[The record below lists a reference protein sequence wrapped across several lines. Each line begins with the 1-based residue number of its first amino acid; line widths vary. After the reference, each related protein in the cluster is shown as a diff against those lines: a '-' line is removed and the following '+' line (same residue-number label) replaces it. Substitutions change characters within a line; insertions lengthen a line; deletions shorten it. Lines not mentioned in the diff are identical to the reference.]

1 MEIVNYAIAALI
13 AVFVIGFLRRLMT
26 AKPAPRAP
34 RARPHVEERAGQ
46 RRAAE
51 QAWRDA
57 L

>member
-1 MEIVNYAIAALI
+1 MEIINYAIAALI

-26 AKPAPRAP
+26 TKPTPRIPKAS
-34 RARPHVEERAGQ
+34 PHVEERAGQ

>member
-26 AKPAPRAP
+26 TKPTPRVP
-34 RARPHVEERAGQ
+34 RARPVVEERAGQ

>member
-1 MEIVNYAIAALI
+1 MEIINYAIAALI

-26 AKPAPRAP
+26 AKPTPRTP
-34 RARPHVEERAGQ
+34 KARPHVEDRAGQ

>member
-1 MEIVNYAIAALI
+1 MEIINYTIAALI

-26 AKPAPRAP
+26 TKPTPRVP
-34 RARPHVEERAGQ
+34 RARPVVEERAGQ

>member
-1 MEIVNYAIAALI
+1 MEIINYAIAALI

-26 AKPAPRAP
+26 VKPTPRTP
-34 RARPHVEERAGQ
+34 KARPHAEERAGQ

>member
-1 MEIVNYAIAALI
+1 MEIINYAITALI
-13 AVFVIGFLRRLMT
+13 AVFVIGFLHRLMT
-26 AKPAPRAP
+26 TKPTPRVP
-34 RARPHVEERAGQ
+34 RARPVVEERAGQ

>member
-1 MEIVNYAIAALI
+1 MEIINYAIAALI

-26 AKPAPRAP
+26 TKPTPRIP
-34 RARPHVEERAGQ
+34 KARSHVEERAGQ

>member
-26 AKPAPRAP
+26 AKPAPRASW
-34 RARPHVEERAGQ
+34 ARPHGEERAGQ

>member
-1 MEIVNYAIAALI
+1 MEIINYAIAALI

-26 AKPAPRAP
+26 AKPTPRIP
-34 RARPHVEERAGQ
+34 KARPHAEERAGQ

>member
-1 MEIVNYAIAALI
+1 MELINYAIAALI
-13 AVFVIGFLRRLMT
+13 AVFAIGFLRRLMT
-26 AKPAPRAP
+26 AKPTPRVP
-34 RARPHVEERAGQ
+34 RARPVVEERAGQ

>member
-1 MEIVNYAIAALI
+1 MEIINYAIAALI

-26 AKPAPRAP
+26 AKSTPRIP
-34 RARPHVEERAGQ
+34 KARPHVEERAGQ

>member
-1 MEIVNYAIAALI
+1 MEIINYAIAALI

-26 AKPAPRAP
+26 TKPTPRVP
-34 RARPHVEERAGQ
+34 RARPVVEERAGQ

-51 QAWRDA
+51 RAWRDA

>member
-1 MEIVNYAIAALI
+1 MELINYAIAALI

-26 AKPAPRAP
+26 AKPTPRVP
-34 RARPHVEERAGQ
+34 SARPVAEERAGQ

>member
-1 MEIVNYAIAALI
+1 MEIINYAITALI

-26 AKPAPRAP
+26 TKPTPRVP
-34 RARPHVEERAGQ
+34 RARPVVEERAGQ

>member
-1 MEIVNYAIAALI
+1 MEIINYAIAALI
-13 AVFVIGFLRRLMT
+13 AVFVIGFLHRLMT
-26 AKPAPRAP
+26 AKPTPRIP
-34 RARPHVEERAGQ
+34 KARPHVEERAGQ